1 MLRPVAFSELDGW
14 AEHDHASAL
23 KAFRRSCEE
32 IIESGNAF
40 SRPVA
45 FGGIREAWLPLCRE
59 ALKAQSARVFFEK
72 HFRPWRVVD
81 PARPGGLFTGY
92 YEPEVEG
99 SRKMSDEFCVPLYRP
114 PADLTRFSAEEREIS
129 GLSFGRLV
137 EGSPQAYFTRREIE
151 SGALAGRG
159 LELVWLRDWADAF
172 FIHVQGSG
180 RVRLAEGGLLRL
192 TYAAKSGLPYTSIG
206 ALLAERGEI
215 PHSELSMQAIRRWMA
230 AHADRARSLMWENR
244 SFIFFREVEL
254 EDPCLGALGAQQV
267 QLTPRRSI
275 AVDRSIWMFGTPIW
289 LDTMVPA
296 GQEGVMTEFRQLLI
310 AQDTGSAITGAAR
323 GDVYWGHGEAAASI
337 AGPMK
342 STGTM
347 TVLLPDAVTNS
358 LGLSG

>member
-59 ALKAQSARVFFEK
+59 ALEAQSARVFFEK

-172 FIHVQGSG
+172 SSMYRVQGGSG
-180 RVRLAEGGLLRL
+180 SPR
-192 TYAAKSGLPYTSIG
+192 
-206 ALLAERGEI
+206 
-215 PHSELSMQAIRRWMA
+215 
-230 AHADRARSLMWENR
+230 ADRCGSPMPPNPDYPIHPSAHCSQNAARSRTRNCRCRL
-244 SFIFFREVEL
+244 SA
-254 EDPCLGALGAQQV
+254 DG
-267 QLTPRRSI
+267 
-275 AVDRSIWMFGTPIW
+275 W
-289 LDTMVPA
+289 LPT
-296 GQEGVMTEFRQLLI
+296 R
-310 AQDTGSAITGAAR
+310 TGRAR
-323 GDVYWGHGEAAASI
+323 
-337 AGPMK
+337 
-342 STGTM
+342 
-347 TVLLPDAVTNS
+347 
-358 LGLSG
+358 